1 MADTD
6 LRVPCSFEPRD
17 PRDPKER
24 SGRLL
29 ANTVNARGDAGD
41 VRTGVAKAASPDAN
55 RGGNAGAPATGVPAH
70 GHAGTAAIADAK
82 LTPSPAALNSPPSS
96 NLLPQGVVSKTAAFK
111 TTSTTTTTAIT
122 TTAAGSP
129 SQANAHVVSSSLN
142 PAPGRE
148 RATQRRDSRP
158 RLRLPASRTDLFAT
172 IKRQCCGFFSVGS
185 GRVAN
190 GFLDAQRAL
199 ELVRVFFFNEAR
211 ETTIGA
217 GEMCAYS

>member
-24 SGRLL
+24 SGRLIT
-29 ANTVNARGDAGD
+29 NSVNSRDDARG
-41 VRTGVAKAASPDAN
+41 VRTGVATKAASPDAGH
-55 RGGNAGAPATGVPAH
+55 GGNSGASATGVPAG

-82 LTPSPAALNSPPSS
+82 LTASPAATNSPPCS
-96 NLLPQGVVSKTAAFK
+96 NLPPQGVATKTAAFK
-111 TTSTTTTTAIT
+111 TTSTTTAIT
-122 TTAAGSP
+122 TTAGSP

-217 GEMCAYS
+217 GVVMCAYS

>member
-55 RGGNAGAPATGVPAH
+55 RGGNAGASATGVPAH
-70 GHAGTAAIADAK
+70 GHAGTAAIANAK
-82 LTPSPAALNSPPSS
+82 LTPSPAALN
-96 NLLPQGVVSKTAAFK
+96 GVVSKTAAFK
-111 TTSTTTTTAIT
+111 

-217 GEMCAYS
+217 GDMCAYS

>member
-29 ANTVNARGDAGD
+29 TNSVNSRDDAGG
-41 VRTGVAKAASPDAN
+41 VRTGVAQAASPNA
-55 RGGNAGAPATGVPAH
+55 GHWGNAGASATGVPAG

-82 LTPSPAALNSPPSS
+82 LTASPAALNSSPSR
-96 NLLPQGVVSKTAAFK
+96 NLPPQGVTSKTAAFK
-111 TTSTTTTTAIT
+111 TTSTTTAIT
-122 TTAAGSP
+122 TTAGSP

-217 GEMCAYS
+217 GVVMCAYS

>member
-29 ANTVNARGDAGD
+29 TNSVNSRDDARG
-41 VRTGVAKAASPDAN
+41 VRTGVATKAASPNAGH
-55 RGGNAGAPATGVPAH
+55 GGNAGASATGVPAG

-82 LTPSPAALNSPPSS
+82 LTASPAALNSPPCS
-96 NLLPQGVVSKTAAFK
+96 NFPPQGVTSKTAAFK
-111 TTSTTTTTAIT
+111 TTSTTTAIT
-122 TTAAGSP
+122 TTAGSP

-217 GEMCAYS
+217 GVVMCAYS

>member
-29 ANTVNARGDAGD
+29 ANTVNARGDAED

-55 RGGNAGAPATGVPAH
+55 RGGN
-70 GHAGTAAIADAK
+70 GTAAIADVK

-96 NLLPQGVVSKTAAFK
+96 NLLPQGVTSKTAAFK
-111 TTSTTTTTAIT
+111 TTSTTTAIT

-217 GEMCAYS
+217 GDMCAYS